1 MIKIFVQTLH
11 HFSLSNGG
19 GGESD
24 KTCVGLGG
32 QVFLDDIGET
42 CPNTGTK
49 KFREESTMDDA
60 ITKLPSL

>member
-1 MIKIFVQTLH
+1 MA
-11 HFSLSNGG
+11 GG
-19 GGESD
+19 GEESD